1 MFAQLLFLFLN
12 VIPLGFCLTSL
23 FFQKSLQVRP
33 GPPPT
38 GRPKKNLWG
47 FLTSRMPALPHP
59 TVPVSE
65 QHVITEVNL
74 ADKDSLKVC
83 SPTSEGREATVVALL
98 VRNSAQHQSLCVS
111 RPKTNMIRT

>member
-1 MFAQLLFLFLN
+1 MFAQLLFFLN

-47 FLTSRMPALPHP
+47 FLTSRMPALPL
-59 TVPVSE
+59 T
-65 QHVITEVNL
+65 QLYQYQNNM
-74 ADKDSLKVC
+74 SLLK
-83 SPTSEGREATVVALL
+83 
-98 VRNSAQHQSLCVS
+98 
-111 RPKTNMIRT
+111 